1 MPRAALSL
9 SLKHPLEST
18 VEQPVCLSCLVMA
31 LALVSSACGQPFG
44 DVAPACE
51 GWSAGAVV
59 ITELLP
65 DPEGADTGQEWLEVH
80 NPGPSA
86 VDLRGLLL
94 YAARTDGSQERAYL
108 FEDSVL
114 LEARAHGVLGDVRSG
129 APPAHVTHA
138 YGDALGALVN
148 AGGRVGLRCGDVV
161 VDEVLYTAS
170 GRSGVSRIYDGRLV
184 PDALD
189 NDEPGRWCD
198 APAPADGGSRASPG
212 VANPACGLDAGVG
225 ADGGVSVDTCLSPRT
240 GVARSVSRPQPG
252 DLVITELM
260 ADPKA
265 SADSVGEWVEVYA
278 VRDVDLNG
286 VSLTNEGNGRALLE
300 GASKCLELR
309 AGTFGVLARS
319 AEPSV
324 NGGLPPVLGTFGFG
338 LSNTAEA
345 HALRLSLNGTLLDE
359 VKWTCAPVAGVSR
372 QLDPAKKDALGNDAA
387 ESFCLTPEGVGY
399 GSGDRGTPGAENRPC
414 VR

>member
-1 MPRAALSL
+1 ME
-9 SLKHPLEST
+9 K
-18 VEQPVCLSCLVMA
+18 PVCLSCLVMA
-31 LALVSSACGQPFG
+31 LALVSGACGDPFG
-44 DVAPACE
+44 EVAPTCE
-51 GWSAGAVV
+51 GWKSGDVV

-65 DPEGADTGQEWLEVH
+65 DPEGTDTGQEWLEVH

-108 FEDSVL
+108 FEESVS
-114 LEARAHGVLGDVRSG
+114 LESRAYGVLGDVRFG

-138 YGDALGALVN
+138 YGDALGALGN
-148 AGGRVGLRCGDVV
+148 AGGMVGLRCGDVV
-161 VDEVLYTAS
+161 VDEVRYTGS
-170 GRSGVSRIYDGRLV
+170 GRSGVSRIYDGRHV
-184 PDALD
+184 PEALG

-198 APAPADGGSRASPG
+198 APVSAVDGGSRASPG
-212 VANPACGLDAGVG
+212 VANPACGLDAGVRG
-225 ADGGVSVDTCLSPRT
+225 DGGVSMDTCLSPGT
-240 GVARSVSRPQPG
+240 GVARSVSRPRPG
-252 DLVITELM
+252 DLVITEFM

-265 SADSVGEWVEVYA
+265 SSDSVGEWVEVYA
-278 VRDVDLNG
+278 LRDVDLNG
-286 VSLTNEGNGRALLE
+286 VSLTNEGTGRALLE
-300 GASKCLELR
+300 GSPRCLELR

-324 NGGLPPVLGTFGFG
+324 NGGLPPVLGTFAFG

-345 HALRLSLNGTLLDE
+345 HALRLSLEGTVLDE
-359 VKWTCAPVAGVSR
+359 VRWTGAPVSGVSR
-372 QLDPAKKDALGNDAA
+372 QLDPAKKDALHNDAA

-414 VR
+414 AR